1 MIELTPEQLRFVE
14 AQVAAGGY
22 KDPADVVR
30 AGIELLRKATE
41 QDYRETVREIREVV
55 PELEAGQGRTLEAVD
70 ESLREK
76 FGFAKRS

>member
-55 PELEAGQGRTLEAVD
+55 PELEAGQGRTLEAD
-70 ESLREK
+70 
-76 FGFAKRS
+76 